1 MSLGRLGWAARLRQA
16 CCHRPASG
24 AGRRQLLAWA
34 CALGLTGGGGFM
46 PSAWATDAAPAPAA
60 TRPEV
65 RPQVVA
71 YQVEGDG
78 IAQPLDGAIGDAGRG
93 RSLVVNRQQG
103 LCLLCHSGP
112 FPEERFQGNLAPSLA
127 GAGSRWST
135 AQLRLRLVDS
145 RRLNP
150 QSIMPA
156 YHRTE
161 GLQHVARAWQDK
173 PLFSAQQVEDVVA
186 FLATLKE

>member
-1 MSLGRLGWAARLRQA
+1 MNLERGARLRQA
-16 CCHRPASG
+16 CGYRLASIAKGKLALALGCALNLVG
-24 AGRRQLLAWA
+24 AGLTPTALA
-34 CALGLTGGGGFM
+34 
-46 PSAWATDAAPAPAA
+46 DEAA
-60 TRPEV
+60 TAQSPTRSEG
-65 RPQVVA
+65 RALVVA
-71 YQVEGDG
+71 YQIEGDG
-78 IAQPLDGAIGDAGRG
+78 IAQPLGGAQGDAGRG

-127 GAGSRWST
+127 GAGSRWSV

-156 YHRTE
+156 YHRSE
-161 GLQHVARAWQDK
+161 GLQQVARAWQDK

>member
-1 MSLGRLGWAARLRQA
+1 MSLGRLGWTARLRQA
-16 CCHRPASG
+16 CCQRLGSG
-24 AGRRQLLAWA
+24 AGRRRVQVWACVTSLAAGWAGVPAASASDLTATLLAA
-34 CALGLTGGGGFM
+34 
-46 PSAWATDAAPAPAA
+46 S
-60 TRPEV
+60 PEA
-65 RPQVVA
+65 RAQVVA
-71 YQVEGDG
+71 YRVEGDG

-93 RSLVVNRQQG
+93 RSLVANRQQG

-156 YHRTE
+156 YHRSE
-161 GLQHVARAWQDK
+161 GLQQVARAWQDK